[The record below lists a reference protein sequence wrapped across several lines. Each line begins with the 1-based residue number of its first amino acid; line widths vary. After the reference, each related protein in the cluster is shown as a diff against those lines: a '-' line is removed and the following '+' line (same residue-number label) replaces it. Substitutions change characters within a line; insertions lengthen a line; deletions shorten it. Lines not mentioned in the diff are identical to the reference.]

1 MPTPGATGRRRSVS
15 GLAAG
20 SAVSGLLAYVF
31 FALVTRALG
40 AERASPVSVLWAW
53 WSFTGAGLTFP
64 LQHWITRTVTA
75 TANEGPVRRSLGR
88 LTVLVLG
95 AAVAAGVVATLAR
108 QPLFGR
114 DGLAFPLLA
123 SLVVLGSGLM
133 GLVRGVLSARGR
145 FGAVGAGLVA
155 ENALR
160 CALALGL
167 WLAGVHDPAAYG
179 WSLVLGYLTA
189 FCFPQALRLGAEGTT
204 RANPLAF
211 LGGTGTGQLVAQ
223 AVLTGGPVLLA
234 AAGGA
239 PADVTALFA
248 GLALFRA
255 PYTLGVGVLAPATE
269 RVTRLV
275 LHADHDSLR
284 RLRAGL
290 AGLVLTGV
298 VTGGLFGLWAGPP
311 LVRLVF
317 GDDIHLP
324 ASTTAVIAIGTVL
337 ALGNLALTVVLMARH
352 RTGALTRAWLAS
364 LVPGALWFW
373 LSEAS
378 LLERTALTFLLTEAA
393 ALIWM
398 SAEEFRAGRSAPGQA
413 Q

>member
-1 MPTPGATGRRRSVS
+1 M
-15 GLAAG
+15 
-20 SAVSGLLAYVF
+20 F

-40 AERASPVSVLWAW
+40 AERAAPVSVLWAW

-75 TANEGPVRRSLGR
+75 TGAEGPVRRSLGR
-88 LTVLVLG
+88 LAVMVVG
-95 AAVAAGVVATLAR
+95 VSVAAGVVATLLR
-108 QPLFGR
+108 HLLFHQS
-114 DGLAFPLLA
+114 GLAFPLLA
-123 SLVVLGSGLM
+123 ALVVLGSGLM
-133 GLVRGVLSARGR
+133 GLVRGVLSARGQ

-155 ENALR
+155 ENGLR
-160 CALALGL
+160 CVLALAL
-167 WLAGVHDPAAYG
+167 WLEGVHDPAAYG

-189 FCFPQALRLGAEGTT
+189 FAFPRALRLRADGVE
-204 RANPLAF
+204 RANPFAF
-211 LGGTGTGQLVAQ
+211 LGGAGTGQLIAQ

-269 RVTRLV
+269 EVTRLV
-275 LHADHDSLR
+275 LAGDHAALH
-284 RLRAGL
+284 RLRTTL
-290 AGLVLTGV
+290 AALVVTGV
-298 VTGGLFGLWAGPP
+298 VTGGLFGLWVGPA

-317 GDDIHLP
+317 GHDVEL
-324 ASTTAVIAIGTVL
+324 TGGVTAVISIGTVL

-352 RTGALTRAWLAS
+352 RTNALTRAWLGS
-364 LVPGALWFW
+364 LVPGALWFG
-373 LSEAS
+373 LAGSP
-378 LLERTALTFLLTEAA
+378 LLDRTAMTFLVTEAA
-393 ALIWM
+393 ALLWM
-398 SAEEFRAGRSAPGQA
+398 AGEELRAGRPGPQVG

>member
-1 MPTPGATGRRRSVS
+1 MPTPGPGGRRRSVS

-40 AERASPVSVLWAW
+40 AERAAPVSVLWAW

-75 TANEGPVRRSLGR
+75 TAAEGPVRRSLGR
-88 LTVLVLG
+88 LSTLVLG
-95 AAVAAGVVATLAR
+95 VSLVAGLAAGLAG
-108 QPLFGR
+108 QLLFDREGP
-114 DGLAFPLLA
+114 AFPVLSA
-123 SLVVLGSGLM
+123 LVVLGAGLM
-133 GLVRGVLSARGR
+133 GMVRGVLSARGR

-160 CALALGL
+160 CVLALGL
-167 WLAGVHDPAAYG
+167 WLADVHDPAAYG

-189 FCFPQALRLGAEGTT
+189 FAFPSALRLRTDGAG
-204 RANPLAF
+204 RANPFAF
-211 LGGTGTGQLVAQ
+211 LGGAGSGQLIAQ

-239 PADVTALFA
+239 PAEVTALFA

-269 RVTRLV
+269 RVTRMIV
-275 LHADHDSLR
+275 AGDHAALR
-284 RLRAGL
+284 RLGTGL
-290 AGLVLTGV
+290 AGLVLTGALA
-298 VTGGLFGLWAGPP
+298 GGLFGLWAGPP

-317 GDDIHLP
+317 GQDIRLP
-324 ASTTAVIAIGTVL
+324 GGVTAAIAVGTVL

-352 RTGALTRAWLAS
+352 HTGALTRGWLAS
-364 LVPGALWFW
+364 LMPGALWFV
-373 LSEAS
+373 LSGTE
-378 LLERTALTFLLTEAA
+378 LLERTAIAFLVTEAA
-393 ALIWM
+393 ALLWM
-398 SAEEFRAGRSAPGQA
+398 SVEELRANRRSMASR
-413 Q
+413 